1 MDPRPATARRRSRHV
16 EGWSSQA
23 ILSTRRHAE
32 SMSPPLRAVGQRLAA
47 CAGHARTPWVWLG
60 VGLLACA
67 ALFGMVT
74 TAEGL
79 AEQDGPVLGWL
90 RSHRHPTVTV
100 LMEFVSS
107 STVTV
112 LVPAAV
118 LVATLTIALV
128 RRAWRP
134 VATVLL
140 AFGGASAASLALK
153 SLTQR
158 ARPSA
163 AVMLGAPASGWS
175 FPSGHT
181 LLTTALMGALVMLL
195 WRGTSRLIVRAV
207 AVAGAVAGALLMGVS
222 RLYLGDHWLTDV
234 LASYALAVSSL
245 AVTAVLLNARHWSG
259 DRAADRLVGG
269 RRGRRA
275 PVDGQEDTRRGADTA
290 VVQGLPPD
298 LVVRLAED

>member
-1 MDPRPATARRRSRHV
+1 MY
-16 EGWSSQA
+16 
-23 ILSTRRHAE
+23 
-32 SMSPPLRAVGQRLAA
+32 PPLRAVGQRLAA
-47 CAGHARTPWVWLG
+47 CAGPARTPWVWLG
-60 VGLLACA
+60 VGLLSGA
-67 ALFGMVT
+67 AIFGMVT
-74 TAEGL
+74 STEGL

-90 RSHRHPTVTV
+90 RSHRHPSVTV

-118 LVATLTIALV
+118 LMATLTIALV
-128 RRAWRP
+128 RGTWRP

-140 AFGGASAASLALK
+140 AFGGASATSLALK
-153 SLTQR
+153 GLTQR

-181 LLTTALMGALVMLL
+181 LLTSALMGALVMLL
-195 WRGTSRLIVRAV
+195 WRRTSRLIVRAV
-207 AVAGAVAGALLMGVS
+207 AATGAVAGALLMGVS

-245 AVTAVLLNARHWSG
+245 AVTAVLLNARNWSG
-259 DRAADRLVGG
+259 GRAAERRRGD
-269 RRGRRA
+269 RRGRGA
-275 PVDGQEDTRRGADTA
+275 PVDAAEDTRRRAGTA
-290 VVQGLPPD
+290 VDSSFG
-298 LVVRLAED
+298 R